1 MRTVSFKAKDKSKGG
16 IPEQKNANQIAMAA
30 GKDAE
35 ERDQDEF
42 QEVPLYSK
50 EDVDE
55 QFPTA
60 AHQDSKPGDKLLA
73 MKAELGAAN
82 EAAQKAADPNK
93 KPLPGVTPLGVMM
106 AKDSDF
112 QRLIEIREKE
122 LELRFEQW
130 FASNFDKMDPA
141 HKAMARDTYAKF
153 YNDRLRNLDT
163 NLEQTRRLARLAIT
177 GPETKEDLYLMYA
190 KDAGLIDT
198 AYLDNLLHPEK
209 VRENQDK
216 IDRQTNFRRG
226 LFSPKRFLRG
236 ASDKFRSGNSADAN
250 NRSFAAPASLFGVDG
265 EPFSAMGNVTAVEE
279 KKTNFQ
285 GTLGMLDTGTD

>member
-16 IPEQKNANQIAMAA
+16 IPEQKNANQIVMAA
-30 GKDAE
+30 GEDAS
-35 ERDQDEF
+35 ERDQKEF
-42 QEVPLYSK
+42 EETPLYSK
-50 EDVDE
+50 DDVDE

-60 AHQDSKPGDKLLA
+60 AFQDSKPDDKLLA
-73 MKAELGAAN
+73 MKAELGKAN
-82 EAAQKAADPNK
+82 EAAQAAADPDK
-93 KPLPGVTPLGVMM
+93 KPLPGVTPFGVMM

-141 HKAMARDTYAKF
+141 HKAMARDTYQKF
-153 YNDRLRNLDT
+153 YNDRLKNLDT

-177 GPETKEDLYLMYA
+177 GPQTKEDLYLMFA
-190 KDAGLIDT
+190 KDSGLIDT

-209 VRENQDK
+209 VEDETK
-216 IDRQTNFRRG
+216 AKTRQTNFRRG

-236 ASDKFRSGNSADAN
+236 ASHEPREQMSRATN
-250 NRSFAAPASLFGVDG
+250 NRSLAAPAAFFGVDG
-265 EPFSAMGNVTAVEE
+265 VPFSAMGDVDADQE
-279 KKTNFQ
+279 KNSNFQ
-285 GTLGMLDTGTD
+285 GTLGMLNTGTD